1 MFETVMTIVHG
12 TVLLVFGFTLA
23 AAFSGIR
30 FTTENVLIFLSLF
43 IFSGGLQLVAM
54 YTASEEM
61 VWKLYPLITHLPLIM
76 LLCLVYHKTLAAAS
90 ASSFAAVTL

>member
-12 TVLLVFGFTLA
+12 TVLLVFGFTLT

-30 FTTENVLIFLSLF
+30 FTEENVLIFLSLF
-43 IFSGGLQLVAM
+43 VFSGGLQLVAM
-54 YTASEEM
+54 YTASESM

-76 LLCLVYHKTLAAAS
+76 LLCLVYRKHLVAAAS
-90 ASSFAAVTL
+90 AVFTA